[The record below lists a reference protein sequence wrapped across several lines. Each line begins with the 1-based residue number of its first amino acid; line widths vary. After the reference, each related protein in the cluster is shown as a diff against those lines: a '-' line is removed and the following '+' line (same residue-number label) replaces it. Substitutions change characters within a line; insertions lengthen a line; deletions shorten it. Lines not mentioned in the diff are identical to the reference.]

1 MTRKDIM
8 NRVYNAYYSSYPAS
22 FKRLYN
28 CKAIIVHVEYSEWLI
43 LKSYEKVV
51 AAFQVSTGI
60 LWAFGF
66 YSSTTAQHVAKFCKW
81 LRNEYNIGWNYQR
94 TVKAGTVARVK
105 YARFN
110 DDFSVESGEMVK
122 QFDGVLDA
130 EKVEKALHN
139 AEPCT
144 KWQVLDVQPK
154 EENTMGIPRE
164 VFNAVAVPIE
174 RPLSQQ

>member
-1 MTRKDIM
+1 MTNWTIEKTSND
-8 NRVYNAYYSSYPAS
+8 NGTET
-22 FKRLYN
+22 
-28 CKAIIVHVEYSEWLI
+28 III
-43 LKSYEKVV
+43 TRPINDKPKSTVC
-51 AAFQVSTGI
+51 VS
-60 LWAFGF
+60 
-66 YSSTTAQHVAKFCKW
+66 
-81 LRNEYNIGWNYQR
+81 R

-110 DDFSVESGEMVK
+110 DDFSVDTGELVK
-122 QFDGVLDA
+122 QFGGVLDA

-154 EENTMGIPRE
+154 EENTLGIPRE

>member
-1 MTRKDIM
+1 MTNWTIEKTTNDNGM
-8 NRVYNAYYSSYPAS
+8 ET
-22 FKRLYN
+22 
-28 CKAIIVHVEYSEWLI
+28 IVI
-43 LKSYEKVV
+43 TRPINDKPKST
-51 AAFQVSTGI
+51 ACVS
-60 LWAFGF
+60 
-66 YSSTTAQHVAKFCKW
+66 
-81 LRNEYNIGWNYQR
+81 R

-110 DDFSVESGEMVK
+110 DDFSVESGEMIK

-139 AEPCT
+139 MEPCT

-154 EENTMGIPRE
+154 EENTLGIPRD

>member
-1 MTRKDIM
+1 MTTWTIEKTTNDNGIETITITRPINDK
-8 NRVYNAYYSSYPAS
+8 P
-22 FKRLYN
+22 
-28 CKAIIVHVEYSEWLI
+28 
-43 LKSYEKVV
+43 KST
-51 AAFQVSTGI
+51 ACVS
-60 LWAFGF
+60 
-66 YSSTTAQHVAKFCKW
+66 
-81 LRNEYNIGWNYQR
+81 R

-110 DDFSVESGEMVK
+110 DDFSVDTGELVK
-122 QFDGVLDA
+122 QFEGVLDV

-154 EENTMGIPRE
+154 EENTLGIPRE
-164 VFNAVAVPIE
+164 VFNAVAVPID

>member
-1 MTRKDIM
+1 MTNWTIEKTTNDNGTETITITRPVNDK
-8 NRVYNAYYSSYPAS
+8 P
-22 FKRLYN
+22 
-28 CKAIIVHVEYSEWLI
+28 
-43 LKSYEKVV
+43 KSTVC
-51 AAFQVSTGI
+51 VS
-60 LWAFGF
+60 
-66 YSSTTAQHVAKFCKW
+66 
-81 LRNEYNIGWNYQR
+81 R

-110 DDFSVESGEMVK
+110 DDFSVDTGEFVK

-139 AEPCT
+139 MEPCT

-154 EENTMGIPRE
+154 DENTLGIPRE
-164 VFNAVAVPIE
+164 VFNVVAVPID

>member
-1 MTRKDIM
+1 MTTWKIEKTTNDNGTETITITRPINDK
-8 NRVYNAYYSSYPAS
+8 P
-22 FKRLYN
+22 
-28 CKAIIVHVEYSEWLI
+28 
-43 LKSYEKVV
+43 KST
-51 AAFQVSTGI
+51 ACVS
-60 LWAFGF
+60 
-66 YSSTTAQHVAKFCKW
+66 
-81 LRNEYNIGWNYQR
+81 R

-110 DDFSVESGEMVK
+110 DDFSVDTGEIVK

-154 EENTMGIPRE
+154 GENTLGIPRD
-164 VFNAVAVPIE
+164 VFNAVAVPID
-174 RPLSQQ
+174 RPFSQQ

>member
-1 MTRKDIM
+1 MTNWTIKKTTND
-8 NRVYNAYYSSYPAS
+8 NGTET
-22 FKRLYN
+22 
-28 CKAIIVHVEYSEWLI
+28 III
-43 LKSYEKVV
+43 TRPINDKPKST
-51 AAFQVSTGI
+51 ACVS
-60 LWAFGF
+60 
-66 YSSTTAQHVAKFCKW
+66 
-81 LRNEYNIGWNYQR
+81 R

-110 DDFSVESGEMVK
+110 NDFSVESGELVK
-122 QFDGVLDA
+122 QFDGVLDV

-154 EENTMGIPRE
+154 DENTLGIPRE
-164 VFNAVAVPIE
+164 VFIAVAVPID

>member
-1 MTRKDIM
+1 MSATLYHTTREKRENGDIFIMTTWKIEKTVNESNNTETITITRPINDK
-8 NRVYNAYYSSYPAS
+8 P
-22 FKRLYN
+22 
-28 CKAIIVHVEYSEWLI
+28 
-43 LKSYEKVV
+43 KS
-51 AAFQVSTGI
+51 AACVS
-60 LWAFGF
+60 
-66 YSSTTAQHVAKFCKW
+66 
-81 LRNEYNIGWNYQR
+81 R
-94 TVKAGTVARVK
+94 TVKAGTIARVK

-110 DDFSVESGEMVK
+110 DDFSVESGELVK

-144 KWQVLDVQPK
+144 KWQVLDVLPK

>member
-1 MTRKDIM
+1 MTNWTIEKTTNDNGTETI
-8 NRVYNAYYSSYPAS
+8 
-22 FKRLYN
+22 
-28 CKAIIVHVEYSEWLI
+28 AITRPINDKP
-43 LKSYEKVV
+43 KSTVC
-51 AAFQVSTGI
+51 VS
-60 LWAFGF
+60 
-66 YSSTTAQHVAKFCKW
+66 
-81 LRNEYNIGWNYQR
+81 R

-110 DDFSVESGEMVK
+110 DDFSVDTGELVK

-139 AEPCT
+139 MEPCT

-154 EENTMGIPRE
+154 DENTLGIPRE
-164 VFNAVAVPIE
+164 VFNAIAVPID

>member
-1 MTRKDIM
+1 MTNWTIEKTTND
-8 NRVYNAYYSSYPAS
+8 NGTET
-22 FKRLYN
+22 
-28 CKAIIVHVEYSEWLI
+28 III
-43 LKSYEKVV
+43 TRPINDKPKST
-51 AAFQVSTGI
+51 ACVS
-60 LWAFGF
+60 
-66 YSSTTAQHVAKFCKW
+66 
-81 LRNEYNIGWNYQR
+81 R

-110 DDFSVESGEMVK
+110 EDFSVESGEMVK
-122 QFDGVLDA
+122 QFDGILNA

-154 EENTMGIPRE
+154 DENTLGIPRD
-164 VFNAVAVPIE
+164 VFNTVAVPID

>member
-1 MTRKDIM
+1 MTNWTIEKTTND
-8 NRVYNAYYSSYPAS
+8 NGTET
-22 FKRLYN
+22 
-28 CKAIIVHVEYSEWLI
+28 III
-43 LKSYEKVV
+43 TRPTNDKPKSTVC
-51 AAFQVSTGI
+51 VS
-60 LWAFGF
+60 
-66 YSSTTAQHVAKFCKW
+66 
-81 LRNEYNIGWNYQR
+81 R

-110 DDFSVESGEMVK
+110 DDFSVESGEIVK

-139 AEPCT
+139 MEPCT

-154 EENTMGIPRE
+154 AENTLGIPRE
-164 VFNAVAVPIE
+164 VFNAVAVPID

>member
-1 MTRKDIM
+1 MT
-8 NRVYNAYYSSYPAS
+8 NW
-22 FKRLYN
+22 
-28 CKAIIVHVEYSEWLI
+28 IIEKTTNDNGTETI
-43 LKSYEKVV
+43 TIIRPINDKPKST
-51 AAFQVSTGI
+51 ACVS
-60 LWAFGF
+60 
-66 YSSTTAQHVAKFCKW
+66 
-81 LRNEYNIGWNYQR
+81 R

-110 DDFSVESGEMVK
+110 DDFSVDTGELVK

-139 AEPCT
+139 MEPCT

-154 EENTMGIPRE
+154 DENTLGIPRE